1 MFQAH
6 QLTKSY
12 GRRTVLRP
20 VSFCLPRGGCLG
32 IVGENG
38 SGKSTLLSILAQ
50 TCRPDSGTITYQGR
64 SVLGDRRFLREKLG
78 YVPQSSDLIP
88 SLTARQQLSL
98 WRSACA
104 GPSELPGGAAEML
117 GLKELLPLK
126 IEEMS
131 GGMRQ
136 RVSIAMALSSSPEIL
151 IMDEATTGLDDG
163 CREALLTWLEAYLRR
178 GGRMVWCS
186 HHPEEIQRLC
196 GSVINL
202 SERQSGH

>member
-12 GRRTVLRP
+12 GRRTVLGP

-104 GPSELPGGAAEML
+104 GPSEFPGGAAEML

-163 CREALLTWLEAYLRR
+163 CREALLSWLEAYLRQ